1 MKYRLRNFENNFQI
15 INSLGWV
22 FVILSVILIFVKQS
36 PGFLI
41 FGLLGGLLIWIQL
54 RGKRIVVDTIAKTV
68 KSSNKTHN
76 IQNPIEVYINEVK
89 VSQTVNSRS
98 QSSNV
103 RIFFYKAYIL
113 DGKNRILL
121 SSNRNEQRDLAKLGA
136 IAKEL
141 GVELVKNY

>member
-41 FGLLGGLLIWIQL
+41 FGLLGGMLIWIQL

-76 IQNPIEVYINEVK
+76 IQNPIEVYVTEAK

-103 RIFFYKAYIL
+103 RTFFYKAYL
-113 DGKNRILL
+113 LNAEDRILL
-121 SSNRNEQRDLAKLGA
+121 SSNRNEQRDLAKLDA